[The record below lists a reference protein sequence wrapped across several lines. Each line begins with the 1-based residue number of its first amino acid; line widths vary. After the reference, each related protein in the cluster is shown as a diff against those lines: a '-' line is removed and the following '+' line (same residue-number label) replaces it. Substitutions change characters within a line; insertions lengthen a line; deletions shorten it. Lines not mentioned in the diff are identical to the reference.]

1 MSDKS
6 IEKINSSLLK
16 TEPSKFWKHLVEIF
30 LSTITEDEQRNFKL
44 ASSKFAAREPH
55 LFVKDVHWFKEWY
68 KTNKEIYVIDDK

>member
-55 LFVKDVHWFKEWY
+55 LFVKDVPWFKEWY
-68 KTNKEIYVIDDK
+68 KTNKETYVIDN

>member
-55 LFVKDVHWFKEWY
+55 LFVKDVPWFKEWY
-68 KTNKEIYVIDDK
+68 KTNKEIYVIDK